1 MTLVLS
7 EKSRAVQAMFDKI
20 SPRYDFLNRLLS
32 ARQDVRW
39 RKALIQALP
48 EKTRAGEGVLYDVAC
63 GTGDVMIMAMQRR
76 ADYGSFQ
83 GFDISQGMMD
93 AGSERSD
100 LRACVEARLKKS
112 QTCDVGFTLASA
124 EHLPVAESS
133 ADALSIAFGFRN
145 VDDRGKALREFYRV
159 LKPGGRLLLLEF
171 FPAESGLLAFVFD
184 FYFKRILPFVGGLVS
199 DRASYEYLP
208 RSVSTMPSGNTF
220 ALQLVEAG
228 FLPPQETKWLSGG
241 TRLFVAEKP
250 AAAASK

>member
-39 RKALIQALP
+39 RNALINALP
-48 EKTRAGEGVLYDVAC
+48 VKSRAGEGVLFDVAC
-63 GTGDVMIMAMQRR
+63 GTGDVMISALRRR

-93 AGSERSD
+93 AGAERAD
-100 LRACVEARLKKS
+100 LRACVEGRLKRA
-112 QTCDVGFTLASA
+112 QTCDLGFTLASA
-124 EHLPVAESS
+124 ENLPVPSAS

-145 VDDRGKALREFYRV
+145 VDDRAKAIREFYRV

-171 FPAESGLLAFVFD
+171 FPAENGLLASAFD
-184 FYFKRILPFVGGLVS
+184 FYFKRILPLVGGLVS

-208 RSVSTMPSGNTF
+208 RSVSSMPNGVTF
-220 ALQLVEAG
+220 AAQLVEAG
-228 FLPPQETKWLSGG
+228 FLPHQETKWLAGA
-241 TRLFVAEKP
+241 TRLFVAEK
-250 AAAASK
+250 STHQS